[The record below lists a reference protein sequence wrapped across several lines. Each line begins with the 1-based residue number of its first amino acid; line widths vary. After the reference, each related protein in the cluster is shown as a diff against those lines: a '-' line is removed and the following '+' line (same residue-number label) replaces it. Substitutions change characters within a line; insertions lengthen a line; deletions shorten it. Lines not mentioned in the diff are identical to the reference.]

1 MSLPSAGKRTGR
13 VSAIQGPRPK
23 GFGFDAQ
30 KKAGLP
36 KQPSFNSVMVCL
48 TYRPMP
54 TTWPWL
60 IVYALPPM
68 LTVGT

>member
-1 MSLPSAGKRTGR
+1 MSLPSPHGQAHREGERDP
-13 VSAIQGPRPK
+13 GPAKKVRSMPK
-23 GFGFDAQ
+23 
-30 KKAGLP
+30 KTGLP

-48 TYRPMP
+48 TYRPIP

-60 IVYALPPM
+60 IVYAFPPM

>member
-1 MSLPSAGKRTGR
+1 MKDGGARKSPARQMRRRFQWTRLCRD
-13 VSAIQGPRPK
+13 I
-23 GFGFDAQ
+23 Q
-30 KKAGLP
+30 KKTGLP

-60 IVYALPPM
+60 MVYALPPM